1 MAQLHYIKEI
11 GRLWTL
17 HLIRTEVPMTKPG
30 SIIHLL
36 HGPKASEQSI
46 NIKFGKLG
54 ETLAK
59 EIIKCNL
66 NLELLKCGVQ
76 VVSSS
81 KSKDIDLQ
89 WANHTTKTIYMR
101 ELKGN
106 MQLDTEKLPATFKK
120 VTDDLLPYN
129 QEKYPDYT
137 IDIGILNWSVYDRH
151 DLCKYLQSH
160 IIKCEENGVKVN
172 HMGDFLN
179 LVDFPWSKNDFH
191 DYFRELGRIVRD
203 N

>member
-1 MAQLHYIKEI
+1 M
-11 GRLWTL
+11 
-17 HLIRTEVPMTKPG
+17 RTEVPMTKPG

-36 HGPKASEQSI
+36 HGPKVSEQSI

-54 ETLAK
+54 EILAK
-59 EIIKCNL
+59 EIIRSNL

-89 WANHTTKTIYMR
+89 WANHSTKTIYVR

-137 IDIGILNWSVYDRH
+137 IDIGILNWSVYDRN
-151 DLCKYLQSH
+151 DLCKYLQGH
-160 IIKCEENGVKVN
+160 IVKCEDNGVKVN

-179 LVDFPWSKNDFH
+179 LVDFPWYKDDFH

-203 N
+203 H

>member
-1 MAQLHYIKEI
+1 MSQLHYIKEI
-11 GRLWTL
+11 GRLWVL
-17 HLIRTEVPMTKPG
+17 DMIRSEVTMTKPG

-36 HGPKASEQSI
+36 HGPKVSEQSV

-54 ETLAK
+54 EMLAK
-59 EIIKCNL
+59 DIIRCNL

-76 VVSSS
+76 VVSTS

-89 WANHTTKTIYMR
+89 WANHSTKTIYVR

-137 IDIGILNWSVYDRH
+137 IDIGILNWSVYDRS
-151 DLCKYLQSH
+151 DLCKYLQGH
-160 IIKCEENGVKVN
+160 IVKCEDNGVKVN

-179 LVDFPWSKNDFH
+179 LVEFPWSKDDFH
-191 DYFRELGRIVRD
+191 DYFRELGSIVRD
-203 N
+203 H